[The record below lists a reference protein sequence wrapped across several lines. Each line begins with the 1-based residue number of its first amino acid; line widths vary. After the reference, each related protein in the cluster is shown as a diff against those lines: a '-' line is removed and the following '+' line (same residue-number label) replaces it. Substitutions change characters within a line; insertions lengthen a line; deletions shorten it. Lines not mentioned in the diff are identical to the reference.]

1 MSDPGLAAARM
12 SDPDC
17 IFCKI
22 IAGELPANIVD
33 EDERT
38 VSFMDISPATRG
50 HTLVVPRQHARDLL
64 EIDPDELE
72 AVIVAAQRLARRVK
86 ERLEPDGLNLLN
98 SCGSAAWQ
106 TVFHF
111 HVHVI
116 PRYEDDPLRLPWV
129 PSPGDAPEIA
139 AAAQELEAG

>member
-1 MSDPGLAAARM
+1 V

-22 IAGELPANIVD
+22 AAGELPAQVIE

-38 VSFMDISPATRG
+38 ISFMDINPATRG
-50 HTLVVPRQHARDLL
+50 HALVIPRKHYRNLL
-64 EIDPDELE
+64 EISGEDL
-72 AVIVAAQRLARRVK
+72 AATTTAAQRLARRMS
-86 ERLEPDGLNLLN
+86 ERLGADGINLLN

-111 HVHVI
+111 HLHVI
-116 PRYEDDPLRLPWV
+116 PRYADDPLRLPWT
-129 PSPGDAPEIA
+129 PAPGSPDEIA
-139 AAAQELEAG
+139 ATAEQLR

>member
-1 MSDPGLAAARM
+1 V

-22 IAGELPANIVD
+22 IAGELPGQIVD

-38 VSFMDISPATRG
+38 IAFMDINPATRG
-50 HTLVVPRQHARDLL
+50 HLLAIPRAHARNLL
-64 EIDPDELE
+64 EISPEDLG
-72 AVIVAAQRLARRVK
+72 ATIATAQRMARRVN
-86 ERLEPDGLNLLN
+86 ERLEPAGINLIN

-116 PRYEDDPLRLPWV
+116 PRYEDDPLKLPWV
-129 PSPGDAPEIA
+129 PASGDPDEIA
-139 AAAQELEAG
+139 AVAGELR